1 MISVTAAQR
10 NALKTRHKRILV
22 CRLKLGN
29 VYYFITNDDLP
40 VVLDGYTYQPSY
52 LKDVGEIELTGTPK
66 TEDTSIVIDGTDSVF
81 FGLIQSQNWMNQ
93 SLIVTSLVYDADGAL
108 ILSKVA
114 YDGLIS
120 DYDISTNGEYE
131 LTLKVSSIWKDFE
144 KAAGIKTN
152 FQSQSRH
159 YPTDTAF
166 EHSARATKDIQWGK
180 ESTRARS
187 NTTGNRSKFDGME
200 P

>member
-10 NALKTRHKRILV
+10 AALKTRHKRILT
-22 CRLKLGN
+22 CKLKLGSTF
-29 VYYFITNDDLP
+29 YYITNDDLP
-40 VVLDGYTYQPSY
+40 YVFGGNTYQPSY

-66 TEDTSIVIDGTDSVF
+66 TEDTNIVIDGTDSVF

-93 SLIVTSLVYDADGAL
+93 SVIVTSLVCDADNTL

-120 DYDISTNGEYE
+120 DFSISTNGEYE

-144 KAAGIKTN
+144 KTSGIKTN
-152 FQSQSRH
+152 YQSQSRH

-166 EHSARATKDIQWGK
+166 EHSAKATKDIQWGK

-187 NTTGNRSKFDGME
+187 NTTVNTSKFDGVE

>member
-1 MISVTAAQR
+1 MISVTPAQR
-10 NALKTRHKRILV
+10 EALKTRHKRILV

-29 VYYFITNDDLP
+29 VFYFITNDDLP
-40 VVLDGYTYQPSY
+40 VLFGGYTYQPSY

-66 TEDTSIVIDGTDSVF
+66 DSVF

-93 SLIVTSLVYDADGAL
+93 SLIVTSLVYDADNAL

-120 DYDISTNGEYE
+120 DFDISTNGEYE

-144 KAAGIKTN
+144 KTSGIKTN
-152 FQSQSRH
+152 YQSQSRH

-166 EHSARATKDIQWGK
+166 EHSAKATKDIQWGK

-187 NTTGNRSKFDGME
+187 NTTVNTSKFDGVE